1 MEIDMTSPRI
11 SDRTRAVLEKLPD
24 EKRTR
29 AEAIIAQTQTPESRA
44 SDAAARAILDREY
57 RETGRIATVSEKLD
71 PEDLAAFR
79 TFISTLRDA
88 RLTRGMS
95 LEELALQSKLDKAAL
110 SRLEAGKQA
119 NPTVATLLRYARAL
133 DMPLTLSLGPQTTAT
148 QEISQAPQANPTPG
162 QATQTPPQDSGVEL
176 ALTGQGRPYIT
187 ARSDV
192 YKKFRAYLDALGI
205 TVSTRKGDAMGTV
218 VIVPDPVVDRD
229 RLRELV
235 DRWTTTVAVSH

>member
-1 MEIDMTSPRI
+1 
-11 SDRTRAVLEKLPD
+11 
-24 EKRTR
+24 
-29 AEAIIAQTQTPESRA
+29 
-44 SDAAARAILDREY
+44 
-57 RETGRIATVSEKLD
+57 
-71 PEDLAAFR
+71 
-79 TFISTLRDA
+79 
-88 RLTRGMS
+88 
-95 LEELALQSKLDKAAL
+95 
-110 SRLEAGKQA
+110 
-119 NPTVATLLRYARAL
+119 
-133 DMPLTLSLGPQTTAT
+133 MPLTLSLGPQTTAT

>member
-1 MEIDMTSPRI
+1 
-11 SDRTRAVLEKLPD
+11 
-24 EKRTR
+24 
-29 AEAIIAQTQTPESRA
+29 
-44 SDAAARAILDREY
+44 
-57 RETGRIATVSEKLD
+57 
-71 PEDLAAFR
+71 
-79 TFISTLRDA
+79 
-88 RLTRGMS
+88 MS
-95 LEELALQSKLDKAAL
+95 LEELASQSKLDKAAL

-187 ARSDV
+187 ARSEV